1 MQQLVSTG
9 LWVGC
14 VNRFY
19 VLQDGEQDG
28 SGSWNN
34 WAGSRMRRNVDQ
46 DPPAPPNTCPC
57 FPENTTEP
65 SQIYLTATTL
75 IFDNA
80 RGIRTKTRQ
89 SSSSTLK
96 QQHHY
101 HHHQHQHQHPLLS
114 YVWVW
119 VGLARRLGGSGLTFR
134 SSHRNASAAIGT
146 EVKVE
151 LNTSQNL
158 FSLSSR
164 LLKNQAKWVW
174 APFFPRQ
181 WSSHGLGDSRNAS
194 ESRLVTSFLLCTRTH
209 PTTIRQ
215 TR

>member
-1 MQQLVSTG
+1 MHEVQEQKQDEQQLNAKAATS
-9 LWVGC
+9 LP
-14 VNRFY
+14 
-19 VLQDGEQDG
+19 
-28 SGSWNN
+28 S
-34 WAGSRMRRNVDQ
+34 
-46 DPPAPPNTCPC
+46 PPASAPA
-57 FPENTTEP
+57 
-65 SQIYLTATTL
+65 SI
-75 IFDNA
+75 
-80 RGIRTKTRQ
+80 
-89 SSSSTLK
+89 
-96 QQHHY
+96 
-101 HHHQHQHQHPLLS
+101 LS

-174 APFFPRQ
+174 APFFSRQ

-194 ESRLVTSFLLCTRTH
+194 ESRLVTSSSCVRALIPRQSDKQVKPGDHPLLRDKVLSTRCCVARE
-209 PTTIRQ
+209 PGLEYRNKLFKP
-215 TR
+215 

>member
-1 MQQLVSTG
+1 MHEVQEQKQDEQQLNAKAATS
-9 LWVGC
+9 LP
-14 VNRFY
+14 
-19 VLQDGEQDG
+19 
-28 SGSWNN
+28 S
-34 WAGSRMRRNVDQ
+34 
-46 DPPAPPNTCPC
+46 PPASAPA
-57 FPENTTEP
+57 
-65 SQIYLTATTL
+65 SI
-75 IFDNA
+75 
-80 RGIRTKTRQ
+80 
-89 SSSSTLK
+89 
-96 QQHHY
+96 
-101 HHHQHQHQHPLLS
+101 LS

-174 APFFPRQ
+174 APFFSRQ

-194 ESRLVTSFLLCTRTH
+194 ERSPGALIPRQSDKQVKPGDHPLLRDSTRCCVARE
-209 PTTIRQ
+209 PGLEYRNKLFKP
-215 TR
+215 